1 MGNQPNSSN
10 NRISP
15 NKNNSKSSLSLSKR
29 GNSLTSS
36 RTQKTKL
43 FKNGSLPRVSSFNNT
58 NIITNNITSSNNSSS
73 LRNSAKYTITAK
85 NITIEKSSFAKS
97 NAKVSDKTEI
107 NFIFSSLS
115 THPLFSMLDADSIK
129 SIINKQINKVIV
141 KSNAILY
148 SSQSAPEYCYLIY
161 KGKLLVKN
169 DDDTIIK
176 EINVGNLFGEGDIIE
191 NNQRMDNVICDPNQ
205 ESTIFALGKDY
216 LLDIIKNIRKK
227 NRANLETFFTS
238 YFPLLNSYELI
249 NNGLKCLKI

>member
-1 MGNQPNSSN
+1 
-10 NRISP
+10 
-15 NKNNSKSSLSLSKR
+15 
-29 GNSLTSS
+29 
-36 RTQKTKL
+36 
-43 FKNGSLPRVSSFNNT
+43 
-58 NIITNNITSSNNSSS
+58 
-73 LRNSAKYTITAK
+73 
-85 NITIEKSSFAKS
+85 
-97 NAKVSDKTEI
+97 
-107 NFIFSSLS
+107 
-115 THPLFSMLDADSIK
+115 MLDADSIK

-141 KSNAILY
+141 KPNAILY

-227 NRANLETFFTS
+227 NRENLETFLTS